1 MKKTQVIFIIALVL
15 FLDQL
20 LKIYIKTTFPLHA
33 AKPILGDWFQ
43 LYFVEN
49 PGMAYGWKW
58 GGSTGKIAL
67 TLFRIGAVGFGVYY
81 LQKII
86 REKLHSGFIFCVTLI
101 FAGAIG
107 NLIDSCFYGLIFDKG
122 MVYNT
127 MFNEYMGYQGL
138 AGFSQ
143 RGYSDFLQGNVVDM
157 LYFPIIRG
165 NLPEWLPIWGGDYFE
180 FFQPVFNRADAAI
193 SGGVISIIVFQK
205 AFFREKPA
213 ESERKMP

>member
-143 RGYSDFLQGNVVDM
+143 SGYSNFLQGNVVDM

-180 FFQPVFNRADAAI
+180 FFQPVFNLADAAI

-205 AFFREKPA
+205 VFFREKPA

>member
-1 MKKTQVIFIIALVL
+1 MKKKQVILLISLVL

-33 AKPILGDWFQ
+33 AKPMLGDWFQ

-58 GGSTGKIAL
+58 GGNTGKIVL

-81 LQKII
+81 LKKII
-86 REKLHSGFIFCVTLI
+86 REHYHRGFIFCVTLI

-122 MVYNT
+122 MVFNP

-138 AGFSQ
+138 AAFSQ
-143 RGYSDFLQGNVVDM
+143 QGYSKLLQGNVVDM

-165 NLPEWLPIWGGDYFE
+165 NLPDWLPIWGGDYFE
-180 FFQPVFNRADAAI
+180 FFQPVFNLADAAI
-193 SGGVISIIVFQK
+193 SGGVISIVVFQK
-205 AFFREKPA
+205 VFFREKPTD
-213 ESERKMP
+213 SQIKMT